1 MGIVGLQRIRRDIPG
16 EPGQWMEFRELSGSE
31 LDEADRVA
39 TRRVIDMMQ
48 GVDLSSLKTP
58 TEVDETKRR
67 QAAYD
72 PDVLIQYGVVG
83 WSYEEPC
90 TPENKR
96 LLTSATRNWAR
107 DVILDMNLRSEEQ
120 AEDLGAPSLMG
131 GSPATSGVSIV

>member
-1 MGIVGLQRIRRDIPG
+1 MSLVGKEKIKKDIPG
-16 EPGQWMEFRELSGSE
+16 ESGEWMEFRELSGAE
-31 LDEADRVA
+31 LDEADRAA

-72 PDVLIQYGVVG
+72 PDVLIQHGVVG

-107 DVILDMNLRSEEQ
+107 DVILDMNLRT
-120 AEDLGAPSLMG
+120 EDERDPLGVPSSTG
-131 GSPATSGVSIV
+131 TSHPYSGPPIV